1 MRRTKI
7 LVCLTA
13 LSILS
18 MFPMDVF
25 VSSFSDLSDYFSIP
39 YTDTISSVT
48 LFTYG
53 FGVGVLIVGVLAEK
67 LGVTTV
73 LLGSL
78 VLLLLSN
85 LLSLGHTSYEL
96 FLGARFMQGLFS
108 SSFVLSTFIVRNCF
122 EEEEGVK
129 VRALIASISAIAI
142 TLSPMLGALL
152 TTTFGWG
159 SIIVVA
165 SLACIFAILCFLSI
179 LSDIRDANN
188 NSSVG
193 QNNFLKSTA
202 FWTLNIV
209 STLNFS
215 IHFVFVMLS
224 VKIFTQ
230 DFNGSLQDYGLMM
243 IIYGTALF
251 VTNVIITKFSPKLA
265 FTGANYWY
273 LLSIAALA
281 GIIIN
286 MSIHGDFGFYSY
298 FPFIILATFFSVYLS
313 NVTLNK
319 AIFAVNGTP
328 TVSSV
333 VGSIRFIS
341 AGTIGWLGFSNGS
354 GIISIAL
361 LYLVSSILS
370 MILLW
375 LVRPKNTEVGANLR
389 GQ

>member
-1 MRRTKI
+1 M
-7 LVCLTA
+7 
-13 LSILS
+13 
-18 MFPMDVF
+18 
-25 VSSFSDLSDYFSIP
+25 
-39 YTDTISSVT
+39 
-48 LFTYG
+48 
-53 FGVGVLIVGVLAEK
+53 
-67 LGVTTV
+67 
-73 LLGSL
+73 
-78 VLLLLSN
+78 
-85 LLSLGHTSYEL
+85 LSLGHTSYEL

-122 EEEEGVK
+122 EEEGVK

-188 NSSVG
+188 NSVV
-193 QNNFLKSTA
+193 QNNSLKSTE

-230 DFNGSLQDYGLMM
+230 DFNGSIQDYGLMM
-243 IIYGTALF
+243 IIYGMVLF

-281 GIIIN
+281 GIIIE

-333 VGSIRFIS
+333 VGSIRFIT
-341 AGTIGWLGFSNGS
+341 AGTIGWD
-354 GIISIAL
+354 
-361 LYLVSSILS
+361 LV
-370 MILLW
+370 M
-375 LVRPKNTEVGANLR
+375 
-389 GQ
+389 GQGLFQSHCST

>member
-1 MRRTKI
+1 M
-7 LVCLTA
+7 
-13 LSILS
+13 
-18 MFPMDVF
+18 
-25 VSSFSDLSDYFSIP
+25 
-39 YTDTISSVT
+39 
-48 LFTYG
+48 
-53 FGVGVLIVGVLAEK
+53 
-67 LGVTTV
+67 GVTTV

-179 LSDIRDANN
+179 PSDIRDANN

-209 STLNFS
+209 STQNFS

-333 VGSIRFIS
+333 VGSIRFIT